1 MLLLTLLTL
10 SWWSEDAPGVTV
22 VPETNHSLIDE
33 WPEDEVKCNF
43 WNSDTR
49 YRGSLCSH
57 FSLSRL
63 VSTVADEALIRALNC
78 GAKFETDCVLAP
90 EVDVNLPAGFV
101 YDDEEGFKMIVAP
114 KITRSLDP
122 HRVNIVHPVTLEE
135 TEFDFNRTITV
146 EYLPATSRAPVSAE
160 FVGIGAYCIQ
170 LIRLAFADS
179 CWTSL
184 D

>member
-1 MLLLTLLTL
+1 MLTLLLLTF
-10 SWWSEDAPGVTV
+10 SWWSEEAPGVTV
-22 VPETNHSLIDE
+22 ISETNTSLIDE
-33 WPEDEVKCNF
+33 WGEDELMCKF
-43 WNSDTR
+43 WNSNTR

-78 GAKFETDCVLAP
+78 GAKHETDCVLAP
-90 EVDVNLPAGFV
+90 EVGVNLPAGFV
-101 YDDEEGFKMIVAP
+101 YDDNEGFKMIVAP

-160 FVGIGAYCIQ
+160 FVGIGSYCIQ
-170 LIRLAFADS
+170 MIRLAFAES
-179 CWTSL
+179 CWNSL